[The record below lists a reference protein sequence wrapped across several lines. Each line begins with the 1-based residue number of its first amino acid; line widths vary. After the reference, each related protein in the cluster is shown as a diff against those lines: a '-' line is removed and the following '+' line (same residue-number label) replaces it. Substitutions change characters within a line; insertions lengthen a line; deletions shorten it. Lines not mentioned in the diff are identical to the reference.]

1 MSVRAKF
8 KCCSKT
14 ELIGGSGRVEFYAVT
29 NGSDENKTFW
39 KYTPSG
45 KVEMQ
50 IDNPEAF
57 KMFEVGK
64 EYYVD
69 FTNQEDYKMVEATA
83 ESLKPILTEQDLLTL
98 LAKNNKQLADAI
110 EKEKAAKDNKCPDL
124 EKATRNVGVE
134 SGEALMLVKL
144 IQYLNGEK
152 KLDELA

>member
-14 ELIGGSGRVEFYAVT
+14 ELIGGSGRVEFYPVT

-45 KVEMQ
+45 KIEMQ

-69 FTNQEDYKMVEATA
+69 FTNPYDVRAVEATA
-83 ESLKPILTEQDLLTL
+83 VSSKLILTEQDLLTI

-110 EKEKAAKDNKCPDL
+110 EKEKVAKGNKCPDL
-124 EKATRNVGVE
+124 EQATRNVGVE

-152 KLDELA
+152 KIEELA

>member
-1 MSVRAKF
+1 MSVKAKF

-14 ELIGGSGRVEFYAVT
+14 ELIGGSGRVEFFAVT
-29 NGSDENKTFW
+29 NGSNENKTFW

-45 KVEMQ
+45 KIEMQ

-69 FTNQEDYKMVEATA
+69 FVNPDDFKAAEAITSEPA
-83 ESLKPILTEQDLLTL
+83 LNEQDLLTI

-110 EKEKAAKDNKCPDL
+110 EKEKAAKGNKCPDL
-124 EKATRNVGVE
+124 EQATRNVGVE
-134 SGEALMLVKL
+134 SGEALMLIKL

-152 KLDELA
+152 KIEELA